1 MTYHKLPFPKVIC
14 QTTTFKWAKKGKKTR
29 QKATI
34 DDLFSVKYILA
45 DAWLT
50 WERICLKLIFWLQV
64 EEIRVA
70 LWKFRII

>member
-45 DAWLT
+45 DA
-50 WERICLKLIFWLQV
+50 
-64 EEIRVA
+64 
-70 LWKFRII
+70 

>member
-14 QTTTFKWAKKGKKTR
+14 QTTTFKWAKKGKKKTS

-45 DAWLT
+45 DA
-50 WERICLKLIFWLQV
+50 
-64 EEIRVA
+64 
-70 LWKFRII
+70 